1 MTGKNS
7 SLKIVLRSMV
17 NFVVLIVVLIILNVL
32 LSSIHNNTYIR
43 IVDFLT
49 SLLGLFFILFLV
61 GMITS
66 LLWNFPFPLNLLAP
80 VSSGAL
86 GVFILNLFY
95 RILEFSQTFFY
106 FSTLERILSYNLYV
120 YVFFITLII
129 GYLIIF
135 VEENNKRES
144 EPKEKIE
151 GKVKKESV
159 KKKIKEED
167 SLLKGFKDETKK
179 VFNNIEK
186 AVRGK
191 SKEKNKKVKKK

>member
-1 MTGKNS
+1 
-7 SLKIVLRSMV
+7 
-17 NFVVLIVVLIILNVL
+17 
-32 LSSIHNNTYIR
+32 
-43 IVDFLT
+43 
-49 SLLGLFFILFLV
+49 
-61 GMITS
+61 
-66 LLWNFPFPLNLLAP
+66 
-80 VSSGAL
+80 
-86 GVFILNLFY
+86 
-95 RILEFSQTFFY
+95 
-106 FSTLERILSYNLYV
+106 
-120 YVFFITLII
+120 LII